1 MAVRILWH
9 KCLDS
14 TNSEVRRRISQLDNL
29 SVTAAWSQS
38 AGRGQADHK
47 WHSAPGENLTFTLLL
62 KFTPEF
68 PLKAR
73 DALLQKFTPES
84 PLKARDAL
92 LLTETI
98 TYALREFLAS
108 EGVISRIKWPNDIYV
123 GELKI
128 CGILIENILEGDDVA
143 ASIIGVGLNLNQTV
157 FPPDIPNPTSLA
169 LLTGRSYPPE
179 AALEK
184 LCAYIETS
192 VELLRTPEGRER
204 LDEYFNA
211 HMFRRAPGD

>member
-62 KFTPEF
+62 KFTPE
-68 PLKAR
+68 
-73 DALLQKFTPES
+73 S

-108 EGVISRIKWPNDIYV
+108 EGIISRIKWPNDIYV

-169 LLTGRSYPPE
+169 LLTGRSYSPE

-184 LCAYIETS
+184 LCGYIETS

>member
-68 PLKAR
+68 
-73 DALLQKFTPES
+73 

-184 LCAYIETS
+184 LCAYVETS

-211 HMFRRAPGD
+211 HMFRRASGD

>member
-62 KFTPEF
+62 KFTPE
-68 PLKAR
+68 
-73 DALLQKFTPES
+73 S

-108 EGVISRIKWPNDIYV
+108 EGVTARIKWPNDIYV

-169 LLTGRSYPPE
+169 LLTGRSYSPE

-184 LCAYIETS
+184 LCGYIDTA
-192 VELLRTPEGRER
+192 VELLRTPEGRSG
-204 LDEYFNA
+204 LDRYFSAN
-211 HMFRRAPGD
+211 MFRRLPDANRPG

>member
-62 KFTPEF
+62 KFTP
-68 PLKAR
+68 
-73 DALLQKFTPES
+73 DS

-108 EGVISRIKWPNDIYV
+108 EGVTARIKWPNDIYV

-169 LLTGRSYPPE
+169 LLTGRSYSPE

-184 LCAYIETS
+184 LCRYIETS
-192 VELLRTPEGRER
+192 VELLRTPEGRSR

-211 HMFRRAPGD
+211 HMFRRAPGVNRPG

>member
-29 SVTAAWSQS
+29 SVTAAVCQS

-62 KFTPEF
+62 KFTPDY

-73 DALLQKFTPES
+73 DT
-84 PLKARDAL
+84 L
-92 LLTETI
+92 LLTQMI
-98 TYALREFLAS
+98 TYALREFLSS
-108 EGVISRIKWPNDIYV
+108 EGITARIKWPNDIYV
-123 GELKI
+123 GEKKI

-169 LLTGRSYPPE
+169 LLSGRSYSPE
-179 AALEK
+179 ATLER
-184 LCAYIETS
+184 LCGYIEAAA
-192 VELLRTPEGRER
+192 ELLRTPEGRSGLE
-204 LDEYFNA
+204 EYFSA
-211 HMFRRAPGD
+211 HMFRLH

>member
-47 WHSAPGENLTFTLLL
+47 WHSATGENLTFTLLL
-62 KFTPEF
+62 
-68 PLKAR
+68 
-73 DALLQKFTPES
+73 KFTPES

-98 TYALREFLAS
+98 TFALREFLAS

-169 LLTGRSYPPE
+169 LLTGRRYSPE

-184 LCAYIETS
+184 LCGYIETS

-211 HMFRRAPGD
+211 HMFRRTPGD